1 MMRLRK
7 VAGNSDLANLLAHCF
22 HDLVDAGLKARRRTD
37 FHRHEARRFGIG
49 IIVAAAATDPD
60 CVSLHRAVRDFH
72 KRIDTMLL
80 GTRASKRPRGQRTNG
95 LLFVEHAGRNIHGH
109 AFLRFADQENRTLE
123 ELQTICNLA
132 WSAICPGGDVL
143 VQAQYDGGPGLY
155 PSKELERRGY
165 DFDQTIL
172 FSTFVSK
179 D

>member
-1 MMRLRK
+1 MTTAINDAAYGKRLREGYLELSRCFPDYF
-7 VAGNSDLANLLAHCF
+7 VTLVTNRNNLPGALLSHMP
-22 HDLVDAGLKARRRTD
+22 L
-37 FHRHEARRFGIG
+37 EAF
-49 IIVAAAATDPD
+49 
-60 CVSLHRAVRDFH
+60 HRAVRDFH

-80 GTRASKRPRGQRTNG
+80 GTRASKRPWGQRTNG

-109 AFLRFADQENRTLE
+109 AFVRFADQGNRTLE

-172 FSTFVSK
+172 FSAFVSK